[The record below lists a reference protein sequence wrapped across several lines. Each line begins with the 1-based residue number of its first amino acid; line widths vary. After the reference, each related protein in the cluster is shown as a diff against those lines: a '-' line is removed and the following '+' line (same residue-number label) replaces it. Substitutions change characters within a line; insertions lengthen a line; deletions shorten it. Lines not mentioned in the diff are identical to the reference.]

1 MLRPYLA
8 SIERSLKEKL
18 PFIQVV
24 VGPRQ
29 VGKTT
34 GVLALADKW
43 SNPFHYVT
51 ADSALPYKADWI
63 ETHWEVAHMKEEN
76 TLLIIDE
83 VQKVPGWSEI
93 VKKLWDNERRRKSSL
108 QVILLG
114 SSALL
119 VQRGLTES
127 LAGRFQLTYL
137 PHWSLSE
144 CRTTFGLSLD
154 EWLYFGGYP
163 GSLILKRDEP
173 QWKSYIANS
182 LVETAI
188 ARDVMGLDAVTK
200 PVLLRNLFGI
210 CTTHPA
216 EIVSYSKML
225 GELHDAG
232 NTTTLAHYLSLL
244 SHAFLV
250 TGLELYSQGRGRKR
264 GSSPK
269 IIVHNNALISALS
282 SRFFPEA
289 REDRAYW
296 GRLVEN
302 AVGSRLLEE
311 LRQPHWEISYWRK
324 GQHEVDFVVRQGKKI
339 WGVEIKSGKTRRSSG
354 LHAFKEAYPQAK
366 LLLIG
371 EDGVPLEEF
380 LSGDV
385 GRWFV

>member
-1 MLRPYLA
+1 MDRVHLTLVEK
-8 SIERSLKEKL
+8 SIRDNL
-18 PFIQVV
+18 PFMQVL

-34 GVLALADKW
+34 GALALAEKW
-43 SNPFHYVT
+43 DGFSHYAT
-51 ADSALPYKADWI
+51 ADSALPHSADWI
-63 ETHWEVAHMKEEN
+63 EAQWEIARRN
-76 TLLIIDE
+76 QGNGLLIIDE

-93 VKKLWDNERRRKSSL
+93 VKKLWDEERRQKSSL
-108 QVILLG
+108 RVILLG

-119 VQRGLTES
+119 VQRGLSES

-137 PHWSLSE
+137 PHWSFPE
-144 CRTTFGLSLD
+144 CQSAFGLSLD
-154 EWLYFGGYP
+154 EWFFFGGYP
-163 GSLILKRDEP
+163 GSYSLKANES
-173 QWKSYIANS
+173 QWKSYIASS

-210 CTTHPA
+210 CTTHSA

-244 SHAFLV
+244 SHAFLI

-269 IIVHNNALISALS
+269 VIVHNNALISALS
-282 SRFFPEA
+282 SRSFTEA

-302 AVGSRLLEE
+302 AVGARLLEE
-311 LRQPHWEISYWRK
+311 LRQPLWEVSYWRK
-324 GQHEVDFVVRQGKKI
+324 GQYEVDFVVRQGKRV
-339 WGVEIKSGKTRRSSG
+339 WGVEVKSGKGRNSG
-354 LHAFKEAYPQAK
+354 LQAFKESYPQAK
-366 LLLIG
+366 LLLVG
-371 EDGVPLEEF
+371 GDGIQLDEF
-380 LSGDV
+380 LLGDV
-385 GRWFV
+385 ARWFD